1 MGPKYSNTGLR
12 FWRARVAEH
21 FLIRLELKTPV
32 ILSHQ
37 TTLDALLAG
46 LKFHETGNLDEA
58 LNDLPLRREHGLWCG
73 SSVFLQAPVLTDELV
88 LGSSVRHATL
98 DPHLIRTKKN
108 GRYITVDPKGGDFR
122 NRQSSVRTYS
132 SPAAYFMGEGN
143 LAEVRR
149 LMMTMTGMGKKR
161 GAGYGQIDLLRSE
174 FVDLEY
180 PRQQGALM
188 LSDGTPSRPIPVR
201 TWESLNS
208 LAPVWRAVVRYEP
221 PYNLT
226 EPAECVLPTHQH
238 IEADRVNSLLM

>member
-1 MGPKYSNTGLR
+1 M
-12 FWRARVAEH
+12 AEH

-32 ILSHQ
+32 ILSHH

-46 LKFHETGNLDEA
+46 LKFHESGDLDEA
-58 LNDLPLRREHGLWCG
+58 LNGLPLRRQHGLWCG
-73 SSVFLQAPVLTDELV
+73 SSVFLQAPVLTDEVV
-88 LGSSVRHATL
+88 LGSSVRHQAL
-98 DPHLIRTKKN
+98 DPYLIKTKKN
-108 GRYITVDPKGGDFR
+108 GRYIAVDTKGGDFR
-122 NRQSSVRTYS
+122 NRQSFVRTYS

-149 LMMTMTGMGKKR
+149 LMMSMTGMGKKR
-161 GAGYGQIDLLRSE
+161 GAGYGQIDLKRSE
-174 FVDLEY
+174 FVDLDY

-188 LSDGTPSRPIPVR
+188 LSDGTPSRPIPVA

-208 LAPVWRAVVRYEP
+208 LAPVWRAVVRYTP
-221 PYNLT
+221 PYNLS